1 MLVLQ
6 DWNGKTIHIEN
17 YTWDAGIDCFKCELK
32 DVDVGLIAEAVKGG
46 RDSSWV
52 STSPSPSHPHNV
64 DITIYE
70 DNPLVGGQDAFKFK
84 CFTWETWDA
93 EGYNVKITGRV
104 WGEPNTWKGYEDYVR
119 HPN

>member
-6 DWNGKTIHIEN
+6 DWNYKKIHIPN

-32 DVDVGLIAEAVKGG
+32 DVDIVLIAEAVKGG

-52 STSPSPSHPHNV
+52 STSPSNVHSV
-64 DITIYE
+64 DIMIYE

-119 HPN
+119 S